1 VGILRR
7 GRRWDGAGGRSAVAI
22 EGAGLVAGGGCCL
35 SAASLQ
41 CCLAVVSGSIDS
53 PTRIGLAE

>member
-1 VGILRR
+1 
-7 GRRWDGAGGRSAVAI
+7 VAI

-35 SAASLQ
+35 SPASLQ